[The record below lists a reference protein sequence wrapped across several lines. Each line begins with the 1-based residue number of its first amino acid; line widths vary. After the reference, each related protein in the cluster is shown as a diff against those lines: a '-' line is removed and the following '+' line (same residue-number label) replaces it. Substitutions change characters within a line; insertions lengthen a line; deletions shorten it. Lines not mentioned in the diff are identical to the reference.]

1 MHPEVLGQIAQQ
13 RTDDFRQSAADN
25 ARGAAASRLPHPSI
39 RNRAG
44 WTLVHIGLR
53 LAAR

>member
-1 MHPEVLGQIAQQ
+1 MHPELVGQIAQQ
-13 RTDDFRQSAADN
+13 RTDDFRQSAAAN
-25 ARGAAASRLPHPSI
+25 ARGAAAPRLRHPSI
-39 RNRAG
+39 RSRAG